1 MQRKM
6 NPIMKIWLSRAL
18 ALMMVAA
25 ASVTF
30 ARANEAETNYNPTLS
45 FVITHYRLY
54 IQPAPQYSWSSR
66 LIVRSSNQ
74 SCQLIFIKTGNN
86 IPQNSVS
93 ADGLSGV
100 FYLPESMLDSVM
112 ELVRKSSSVR
122 VTIAGTSLIG
132 TISNNNE
139 EVPGSGE

>member
-6 NPIMKIWLSRAL
+6 NPIMRIWLSRAL
-18 ALMMVAA
+18 ALLMVVAA
-25 ASVTF
+25 SITF
-30 ARANEAETNYNPTLS
+30 ARANEAAAVRNPTLS
-45 FVITHYRLY
+45 LVITHYRLY
-54 IQPAPQYSWSSR
+54 IQPAPQYSWSAR
-66 LIVRSSNQ
+66 LLVRNSSQN
-74 SCQLIFIKTGNN
+74 CQLIFIKTGNN

-93 ADGLSGV
+93 ADGLTGV

-112 ELVRKSSSVR
+112 DLMRSSSSVR

-139 EVPGSGE
+139 EVPGSGK